1 MKVFIIAALSAD
13 GYIGIDA
20 SHRATSWTTKADL
33 QFFVRKTKEAGTI
46 VMGRKTFE
54 TIGRPLND
62 RRLIVL
68 TSKPEDIT
76 IEDVEATSESPAE
89 LVARLEREGVTTLA
103 VCGGSSIYTQF
114 MEAGLAEELF
124 ITVMPKIFGQGLPLF
139 GRQLDINLRL
149 QHTEQLGENTVLLHY
164 KTV

>member
-54 TIGRPLND
+54 TIERPLKD

-76 IEDVEATSESPAE
+76 IEDVEATSESLAE